1 MDKTIRRVTDIDE
14 QQAETYRYWQSQS
27 IGARLIAVSEL
38 SQQAYAF
45 AAAFKGVPAHDY
57 TLGTDPQ
64 GRRANIADVV
74 DEAEP
79 RV

>member
-1 MDKTIRRVTDIDE
+1 MDKTLRRVADLDE

-45 AAAFKGVPAHDY
+45 AAAFKGVPDPVSDDAQER
-57 TLGTDPQ
+57 LSRPPARVRRPQ
-64 GRRANIADVV
+64 G
-74 DEAEP
+74 
-79 RV
+79 